1 MNGGKKDERKVR
13 GRNLFIQKLNIQT
26 PHAEG
31 KKKRSSFPM
40 VREAETWE

>member
-1 MNGGKKDERKVR
+1 MDERKTKER
-13 GRNLFIQKLNIQT
+13 YGGATSLYKIKHSNSACR
-26 PHAEG
+26 G